1 LQIAKSKQTKRQ
13 TLQQANL
20 KKMQAERPE
29 KRLKPMHKKLE
40 MWHMCA
46 QCGDTCG
53 DEHPYE
59 AALHNIFFCSPAC
72 ARCNFR
78 YPVIRFM
85 FDQPPRKLIDCLAS
99 KFSSCSVNITMISFL
114 NGLRA
119 SKELRAI
126 SAVAKLIYPNDVFA
140 PEKFRKVMEDFE
152 WSNDKIP
159 PILPSTIALFSPT
172 RKDPRSI
179 FSESNVIGQDNQFDR
194 VYTMPTKYVS
204 SVIRSL

>member
-1 LQIAKSKQTKRQ
+1 MQT
-13 TLQQANL
+13 
-20 KKMQAERPE
+20 ERAE
-29 KRLKPMHKKLE
+29 KRLKPMMHKKLE
-40 MWHMCA
+40 VGHMCA

-59 AALHNIFFCSPAC
+59 APLNNIFFCSPAC

-78 YPVIRFM
+78 FPVIRFM
-85 FDQPPRKLIDCLAS
+85 FEQPPRKLIDALAN
-99 KFSSCSVNITMISFL
+99 KFSCCSVNITMISFL

-152 WSNDKIP
+152 WYNDTIP
-159 PILPSTIALFSPT
+159 PMLPSSIALLCPQ
-172 RKDPRSI
+172 RKDARSI
-179 FSESNVIGQDNQFDR
+179 FSESNVIGQDNRFER
-194 VYTMPTKYVS
+194 VHTMPSDYVS
-204 SVIRSL
+204 SVLSIL